1 MGSKCPGNLRTFDM
15 AIQHKRRTTRT
26 ELESFL
32 SVDLFSLTLKIFLW
46 LCWGGGIASNRNPPL
61 NDLQSITVT
70 VTCAVTACVAYV
82 WYTA

>member
-1 MGSKCPGNLRTFDM
+1 M
-15 AIQHKRRTTRT
+15 A
-26 ELESFL
+26 LL
-32 SVDLFSLTLKIFLW
+32 
-46 LCWGGGIASNRNPPL
+46 GGEGAIASNRNPPL